1 MTGICGFWR
10 FDDQP
15 GAADACARMRRALAI
30 YGSSRNGQWD
40 DGAIAMGSQ
49 LACLLPEDQY
59 DRQPLI
65 SADGRFI
72 LVADVR
78 LDNRPELAAA
88 LGLPTGDLAT
98 MADADLLL
106 RAWSA
111 WGRDGIHRLYGD
123 FAFAVWDA
131 REQRLTLVRDF
142 PGNRPLF
149 YHQGDGW
156 VGFASMAKGLH
167 ALPEVPVAADMDT
180 LKRHMLMLPMRGSGS
195 FFKGISRV
203 EPGQVTEIGSDGHV
217 RSAPWYHPPAPLPD
231 LTDPHPY
238 IDQLRATFDRAVAVR
253 LRGVGSIATTLSGG
267 LDSTLVTATA
277 ATQLKAAGRRL
288 TAYTHVPLP
297 GAMLHEP
304 PDRLPDEGELAARL
318 AAAHANIDH
327 VLVSAPDRQ
336 IGDDLD
342 QRFYASEMPALNLCN
357 EVWMT
362 EIARLAGTRRGTVLL
377 TAAWGNMTVSDVG
390 IEGLNNLLYGGH
402 FAAWAR
408 TALGL
413 LRTGNITLKGL
424 GFLSIRPLLSI
435 KMEKGLRRVFG
446 RAGQFRRDYTLLRP
460 EIIDLPRTSGP
471 SLPEELKR
479 LSWTLSRSRSGRVLA
494 ILCQNELEALRQKGM
509 LARYGVD
516 IRDVMSDRRLIDLC
530 LSLPDQ
536 LYMHQGKRKGLYQW
550 AFGNRIP
557 AEILQNRRKGLQ
569 GADWA
574 TRLMQAQRILR
585 EEAERA
591 RSSPSAMALIDPD
604 ELTRLT
610 ATIPGLEGADP
621 EAMAVYY
628 RFRLLRGL
636 SVTHFLRRIDGG
648 NRSNSTG
655 IE

>member
-10 FDDQP
+10 FDDRP

-30 YGSSRNGQWD
+30 YGSDRNGQWD

-65 SADGRFI
+65 SADGRFV

-88 LGLPTGDLAT
+88 LGLPAGDLAT

-111 WGRDGIHRLYGD
+111 WGRDGVRRLYGD
-123 FAFAVWDA
+123 FAFAVWDS

-142 PGNRPLF
+142 PGGRPLF

-180 LKRHMLMLPMRGSGS
+180 LKRHLMLLPMRGAGS

-231 LTDPHPY
+231 LPDPQPY

-253 LRGVGSIATTLSGG
+253 LRGVGSIATMLSGG

-277 ATQLKAAGRRL
+277 AVQLKAAGRRL

-297 GAMLHEP
+297 GAVLHEP

-357 EVWMT
+357 EVWLT

-377 TAAWGNMTVSDVG
+377 TAIWGNMTVSDEG

-402 FAAWAR
+402 LAAWAL
-408 TALGL
+408 TALRL
-413 LRTGNITLKGL
+413 LRAGSITLKGL
-424 GFLSIRPLLSI
+424 AFLSLRPLLPI
-435 KMEKGLRRVFG
+435 RVEQGLRRLFRRPG
-446 RAGQFRRDYTLLRP
+446 RVLRDYTLLRP
-460 EIIDLPRTSGP
+460 DIMDAPRPGGL
-471 SLPEELKR
+471 SLSQEAARIFSELARGRPERSLGLFWQQELLA
-479 LSWTLSRSRSGRVLA
+479 LS
-494 ILCQNELEALRQKGM
+494 QKGA
-509 LARYGVD
+509 LARHGVD
-516 IRDVMSDRRLIDLC
+516 IRDPMADRRLIDLC
-530 LSLPDQ
+530 LSLPHQ
-536 LYMHQGKRKGLYQW
+536 LYLYRGQRKGLYHL
-550 AFGNRIP
+550 AFADRIP
-557 AEILQNRRKGLQ
+557 ADIRLNRRKGLQ
-569 GADWA
+569 GADWSA
-574 TRLMQAQRILR
+574 RLIQARRTIG

-591 RSSPSAMALIDPD
+591 RASPGATALIDLD
-604 ELTRLT
+604 ELTRLA
-610 ATIPGLEGADP
+610 ATVPVSEGAALDRLTP
-621 EAMAVYY
+621 SY
-628 RFRLLRGL
+628 RYRLLRSL
-636 SVTHFLRRIDGG
+636 SVTHFLRRIEGG
-648 NRSNSTG
+648 NR
-655 IE
+655 

>member
-10 FDDQP
+10 FDDRP
-15 GAADACARMRRALAI
+15 GADDACARMRRALAI
-30 YGSSRNGQWD
+30 YGSDRNGQWD

-65 SADGRFI
+65 SADGRFV

-88 LGLPTGDLAT
+88 LGLPAGDLAT

-111 WGRDGIHRLYGD
+111 WGRDGVRRLYGD

-142 PGNRPLF
+142 PGGRPLF

-180 LKRHMLMLPMRGSGS
+180 LKRHLMLLPMRGAGS

-231 LTDPHPY
+231 LPDPQPY
-238 IDQLRATFDRAVAVR
+238 IDQLCATFDRAVAVR
-253 LRGVGSIATTLSGG
+253 LRGVGSIATMLSGG

-277 ATQLKAAGRRL
+277 AVQLKAAGRRL

-297 GAMLHEP
+297 GAVLHEP

-357 EVWMT
+357 EVWLT

-377 TAAWGNMTVSDVG
+377 TAIWGNMTVSDEG

-402 FAAWAR
+402 LAAWAL
-408 TALGL
+408 TALRL
-413 LRTGNITLKGL
+413 LRAGSITLKGL
-424 GFLSIRPLLSI
+424 AFLSLRPLLPI
-435 KMEKGLRRVFG
+435 RVEQGLRRLFRRPG
-446 RAGQFRRDYTLLRP
+446 RVLRDYTLLRP
-460 EIIDLPRTSGP
+460 DIMDAPRPGGL
-471 SLPEELKR
+471 SL
-479 LSWTLSRSRSGRVLA
+479 S
-494 ILCQNELEALRQKGM
+494 QEAARIFSD
-509 LARYGVD
+509 LARGRPERSLGLFWQQELGALSLKGALARHGVD
-516 IRDVMSDRRLIDLC
+516 IRDPMSDRRLIDLC
-530 LSLPDQ
+530 LSLPHQ
-536 LYMHQGKRKGLYQW
+536 LYLYRGQRKGLYHL
-550 AFGNRIP
+550 AFADRIP
-557 AEILQNRRKGLQ
+557 ADIRLNRRKGLQ
-569 GADWA
+569 GADWSA
-574 TRLMQAQRILR
+574 RLIQARRTIG

-591 RSSPSAMALIDPD
+591 RASPGATALIDLD
-604 ELTRLT
+604 ELTRLA
-610 ATIPGLEGADP
+610 ATVPVSEGAALDRLTP
-621 EAMAVYY
+621 SY
-628 RFRLLRGL
+628 RYRLLRSL
-636 SVTHFLRRIDGG
+636 SVTHFLRRIEGG
-648 NRSNSTG
+648 NR
-655 IE
+655 